1 MMVAASGTAVC
12 LLTSNGADKAGRT
25 MVASE
30 SRVVN
35 FIVQEVWKEE
45 GRMNC

>member
-1 MMVAASGTAVC
+1 MMVAASGTPVC
-12 LLTSNGADKAGRT
+12 LLTSNGADNAGRR

-45 GRMNC
+45 EIINC